1 MQRQIRARRY
11 DYTETD
17 AMWNVI
23 GEFLR
28 LSSQDNA
35 YIYGKYSYAL
45 EMPDTAEHY
54 ILKRNNHIIFENFW
68 FYFEQ
73 VTSVH
78 LHQLVDA
85 QGRVIRNPLRIDL
98 TESDNTDP
106 FGPRKALYMSV
117 TVSNYNGPEIP
128 DEDKEDEQYTK
139 EYYFMKTAYGIFVS
153 DTGFGAAQNMHLI
166 PTTETRDMSDEEM
179 VQLIRSA
186 YVDDFSEEESDEN
199 EISISNRSNDNSHV
213 PLM

>member
-85 QGRVIRNPLRIDL
+85 QGRPIRNPLRIDL

-106 FGPRKALYMSV
+106 FGSRKALYMSV

-128 DEDKEDEQYTK
+128 DEDREDEQYTK

-153 DTGFGAAQNMHLI
+153 DTGFGAAQDMHLI

-199 EISISNRSNDNSHV
+199 EISISNRSNDNSHI